1 MSAYAASFALWS
13 NYCLRLDEEKM
24 KTGDFESLKAK
35 SLADG
40 RMNAEEIEKCT
51 TAKEISE
58 LWQAEVMNKN
68 LKEPELT
75 FDNFK
80 ELILVISADAYGIS
94 AHAISSSQAQKVAT
108 FAFQLLDIDQSNT
121 ITFTEFENI
130 LGTYNAVSLLLG
142 NQITWWQ
149 VRLEKKKRQ
158 IALAADPDSTENQK
172 LMLLCAEDVDQYNHF
187 VSPLNSILGLPQNSI
202 DHFSLVLCIAH
213 AFCIAFYDVEKSVD
227 DEKRIDWVLRAFTLM
242 QAFDATLRLI
252 GLAYQ
257 PNLTSR
263 RRQEMEG
270 AGIWKLF
277 VVTKHQHN
285 PRETIKNRTT
295 LILCWL
301 SLLAAIIDIIR
312 QFGMGSGWNDD
323 TAVALKMI
331 MALPILRI
339 FILLE
344 AVNQLLYSFVA
355 SLGPVALYG
364 KLLLA
369 IMYFYTVIGYYAFS
383 DDCNFYFNDCISSF
397 ISLVRLFIGEGWHG
411 LMYPCID
418 ATHKMTM
425 LYFMS
430 YIAIVSVAFSALF
443 VSLVFQMYAV
453 IETQRQN
460 GEVFVY
466 IRDKLQMISD
476 DKLSDLMGRIL
487 DADLDD
493 SFDMPS
499 LHNHTVTKTEPLVD
513 AAAEDVVAKL
523 DEKEDKGAV
532 AEVDVVAKLDEK
544 EDKGAVADVDGY
556 AIAV

>member
-1 MSAYAASFALWS
+1 
-13 NYCLRLDEEKM
+13 M

-80 ELILVISADAYGIS
+80 ELILVISADAYGVKT
-94 AHAISSSQAQKVAT
+94 HDMTPSQAQKVAT

-130 LGTYNAVSLLLG
+130 LGTYNAVSPLLG
-142 NQITWWQ
+142 NQITWLQ
-149 VRLEKKKRQ
+149 VKLEKKKRQ

-172 LMLLCAEDVDQYNHF
+172 LMLSCAEDVDQYNHF
-187 VSPLNSILGLPQNSI
+187 VSPLNSILGLSLSYV
-202 DHFSLVLCIAH
+202 DFFSLVLSIAH
-213 AFCIAFYDVEKSVD
+213 AFAIAFYDKQQSVD

-263 RRQEMEG
+263 RRQEMEK
-270 AGIWKLF
+270 AGMWKLF
-277 VVTKHQHN
+277 VAIKHQHN
-285 PRETIKNRTT
+285 PRETSKTRTT

-301 SLLAAIIDIIR
+301 GLLAAIIDIIR

-369 IMYFYTVIGYYAFS
+369 IMYFYAV
-383 DDCNFYFNDCISSF
+383 
-397 ISLVRLFIGEGWHG
+397 
-411 LMYPCID
+411 
-418 ATHKMTM
+418 
-425 LYFMS
+425 
-430 YIAIVSVAFSALF
+430 
-443 VSLVFQMYAV
+443 VSLCC
-453 IETQRQN
+453 
-460 GEVFVY
+460 
-466 IRDKLQMISD
+466 
-476 DKLSDLMGRIL
+476 
-487 DADLDD
+487 
-493 SFDMPS
+493 
-499 LHNHTVTKTEPLVD
+499 
-513 AAAEDVVAKL
+513 
-523 DEKEDKGAV
+523 
-532 AEVDVVAKLDEK
+532 
-544 EDKGAVADVDGY
+544 
-556 AIAV
+556 